1 MPRLSEMMKPEDW
14 KKAQERFKKRV
25 EGRED
30 SVSVSP
36 EIYLTAEFGYY
47 FGWAGVIAILN
58 NEITLDKAFVLLEGA
73 RKVWYHKLIEQASAN
88 RTSISSALASSKAKA
103 SKAFEDGMRPYRK
116 GAQVDE

>member
-14 KKAQERFKKRV
+14 EKARERYQKRV
-25 EGRED
+25 EGDRD
-30 SVSVSP
+30 DVKVSP

-47 FGWAGVIAILN
+47 FGWAGVMAILN

-88 RTSISSALASSKAKA
+88 RTSISSAMASSRSKA